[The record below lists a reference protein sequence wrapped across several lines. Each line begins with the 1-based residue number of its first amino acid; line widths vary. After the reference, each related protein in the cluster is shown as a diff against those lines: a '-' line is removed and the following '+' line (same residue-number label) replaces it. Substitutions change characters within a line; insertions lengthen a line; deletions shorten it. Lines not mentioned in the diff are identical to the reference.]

1 MSRDFQETDNMR
13 TTQRRDDAAPIRVTR
28 EVPLH
33 WLLGIVGT
41 IAASLVN
48 SYFVQQEQTRQL
60 AKLGVQVEKIGETL
74 TRGDQKSQEH
84 SFKLL
89 DLERRMSAVELR
101 GEKK

>member
-1 MSRDFQETDNMR
+1 MSRDFEETDNMR
-13 TTQRRDDAAPIRVTR
+13 TSQRRDDVAPIRVTR

-60 AKLGVQVEKIGETL
+60 AKLSSQVEKIGETI
-74 TRGDQKSQEH
+74 TTGDQKSQEH
-84 SFKLL
+84 SYKLL
-89 DLERRMSAVELR
+89 DLERRLTAVELR
-101 GEKK
+101 GVRK

>member
-1 MSRDFQETDNMR
+1 MSHDSEETDNMR
-13 TTQRRDDAAPIRVTR
+13 TTQRRDDATPIHVTR

-60 AKLGVQVEKIGETL
+60 AKLGLQVEKIGETL
-74 TRGDQKSQEH
+74 TTGDQKFQEH
-84 SFKLL
+84 TFKLL
-89 DLERRMSAVELR
+89 DHERRLTAVELR